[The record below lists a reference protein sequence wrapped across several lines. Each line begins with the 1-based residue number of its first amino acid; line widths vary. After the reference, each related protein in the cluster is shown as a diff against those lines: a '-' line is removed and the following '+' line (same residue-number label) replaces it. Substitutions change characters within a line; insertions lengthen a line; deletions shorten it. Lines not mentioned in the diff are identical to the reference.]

1 MSTDAAAAASST
13 SSHVSGGR
21 GAASSSSD
29 GSSFSFSSSHPNHHL
44 NLRPSTSTSYPT
56 IEDDSVTY
64 ESPSRRD
71 SLSTWSEDDNISASG
86 LPLDNRNKWS
96 SPGEVVEPIE
106 SPLSAHQPDT
116 SSSPDPPRMPTRIL
130 SKDQDNVLGLSS
142 ARASLEYARANENYE
157 SEILDLSPSLH
168 RMSLECPPFTPDIL
182 QDSDD
187 ISMDS
192 IAQEPWAHSDV
203 LDREKAAKPVL
214 VADRLAFCMPDYVAV
229 SVDAPKK
236 RIDLHKLQ
244 RQPSTKPIDREIF
257 QFPYYVPASIDIPSS
272 TIDAL
277 QQAYEIME
285 QDSCETEKM
294 ILPVEPPFSE
304 STTTKPLYCKPKSS
318 LNNCAQISRR

>member
-1 MSTDAAAAASST
+1 MSTDAAAASSST
-13 SSHVSGGR
+13 SSSHVSRGR
-21 GAASSSSD
+21 GAASSTSTD

-44 NLRPSTSTSYPT
+44 KLNPSTSTAYPT

-71 SLSTWSEDDNISASG
+71 SLSTWSEDDSIGASG

-168 RMSLECPPFTPDIL
+168 RMSLECPPCTPDIL

-192 IAQEPWAHSDV
+192 ITKEPCAYSDF
-203 LDREKAAKPVL
+203 LDREQAAKPAL

-257 QFPYYVPASIDIPSS
+257 QFADYVPASIDIYS
-272 TIDAL
+272 I
-277 QQAYEIME
+277 
-285 QDSCETEKM
+285 KH
-294 ILPVEPPFSE
+294 
-304 STTTKPLYCKPKSS
+304 
-318 LNNCAQISRR
+318 NRRIAAGI